1 MSIFK
6 GIWVPLVTPFMQSH
20 DQKIDLDAAQ
30 KLAVHVIE
38 SGVHGLVVGGTTGE
52 AATLSEDE
60 QALLLAAV
68 IEAVDGRCPVVMG
81 IGGSDTRALT
91 DRVRRFNAYALAGYL
106 ISAPAYVRPSQLGI
120 VRHFQTLAEHT
131 DRPIIIYNIPART
144 GVNITLTTVELLAQ
158 DPQFCGIKESS
169 GDVLQLTELI
179 ENTRLQVF
187 CGDDTLIFPT
197 FLLGGH
203 GAISA
208 AAHIRPDLYVQ
219 LYALMQTGDN
229 VQARAIF
236 DSLLPLIRILF
247 SEPNPGP
254 LKAALSMQNRIQEEL
269 RLPMTAMTA
278 SGRRRLEKALEGVMG
293 LPVYSP
299 LINRVF
305 TDDADRT
312 QFFRSALTSV

>member
-131 DRPIIIYNIPART
+131 DRPIIIYN
-144 GVNITLTTVELLAQ
+144 
-158 DPQFCGIKESS
+158 
-169 GDVLQLTELI
+169 
-179 ENTRLQVF
+179 
-187 CGDDTLIFPT
+187 
-197 FLLGGH
+197 
-203 GAISA
+203 
-208 AAHIRPDLYVQ
+208 
-219 LYALMQTGDN
+219 
-229 VQARAIF
+229 
-236 DSLLPLIRILF
+236 
-247 SEPNPGP
+247 
-254 LKAALSMQNRIQEEL
+254 
-269 RLPMTAMTA
+269 
-278 SGRRRLEKALEGVMG
+278 
-293 LPVYSP
+293 
-299 LINRVF
+299 
-305 TDDADRT
+305 
-312 QFFRSALTSV
+312 